1 MKNKN
6 KRIIGGAIT
15 VVLLFFLFNK
25 ITVIEVKIDG
35 ESYYIYDVKFELQW
49 IHSVEKEEWV
59 EVYEIKQNKLTLV
72 ETYFKTFGAGVPAQG
87 EVIPS
92 SDGYI
97 HMKMDVSYKELN
109 VAVSENVKTTLSTD
123 KKEVRLYEKTENYN
137 NITLAVKDVF
147 RWEFWEGKL
156 YE

>member
-1 MKNKN
+1 MKSKNKW
-6 KRIIGGAIT
+6 IVGGAIT

-25 ITVIEVKIDG
+25 VTVVEVGIDG
-35 ESYYIYDVKFELQW
+35 RSYYIHDREFELKW

-59 EVYEIKQNKLTLV
+59 EVYKINENKLSLI

-109 VAVSENVKTTLSTD
+109 IAVSENVKTTLSTD
-123 KKEVRLYEKTENYN
+123 KKDVHLYKLTENYN
-137 NITLAVKDVF
+137 NVVLTVKELFIWKV
-147 RWEFWEGKL
+147 WEGEIL
-156 YE
+156 

>member
-1 MKNKN
+1 MK
-6 KRIIGGAIT
+6 
-15 VVLLFFLFNK
+15 
-25 ITVIEVKIDG
+25 
-35 ESYYIYDVKFELQW
+35 W

-59 EVYEIKQNKLTLV
+59 EVYKINENKLSLI

-109 VAVSENVKTTLSTD
+109 IAVSENVKTTLSTD
-123 KKEVRLYEKTENYN
+123 KKDVHLYKLTENYN
-137 NITLAVKDVF
+137 NVVLTVKELFIWKV
-147 RWEFWEGKL
+147 WEGEIL
-156 YE
+156 